1 MTLRIHEHERVEN
14 IGRSVSVYTLSEP
27 FLSVLN
33 PQGVGSLSKLN
44 IQPKYSC
51 AINNKN
57 QSSDWCSEFTGPS
70 SCDLNH
76 QETCSSTEIEYCHRN
91 DITKSRLFALK
102 AKVEDL
108 SVKWNLRRLISIKF
122 RFNVVVD
129 CWWFWSFLWTRILN
143 STFNNYFHVW
153 RLSWIFQEGLK
164 PHN

>member
-1 MTLRIHEHERVEN
+1 MFWTVFGLGLIPFENLLHSLPSLLISFQSKSDQKSDLWPQIWLSLLMTLRIHEHGLFEN
-14 IGRSVSVYTLSEP
+14 IRQSMSVYTLSEP

-57 QSSDWCSEFTGPS
+57 QSSDWCSEFTGQS

-91 DITKSRLFALK
+91 DIPFNLCSVHILSH
-102 AKVEDL
+102 VE
-108 SVKWNLRRLISIKF
+108 
-122 RFNVVVD
+122 RFN
-129 CWWFWSFLWTRILN
+129 
-143 STFNNYFHVW
+143 
-153 RLSWIFQEGLK
+153 
-164 PHN
+164 